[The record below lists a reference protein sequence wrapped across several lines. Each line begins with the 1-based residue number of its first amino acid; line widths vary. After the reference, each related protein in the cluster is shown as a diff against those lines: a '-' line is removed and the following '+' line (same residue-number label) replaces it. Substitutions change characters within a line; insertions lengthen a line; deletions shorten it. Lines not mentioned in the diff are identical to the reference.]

1 MSTQGFQQDS
11 PLTYLNGDTGVIPSN
26 ALVTLTATAGSVACC
41 AADGVPV
48 GIADGDIGMGS
59 YGSFKT
65 MQGRVRVL
73 ATPLVAIAA
82 GVFCAADAAG
92 CVKQDT
98 GVAVTVN
105 TVGMSETS
113 VSGDT
118 GAANALYIVCRG

>member
-1 MSTQGFQQDS
+1 MSTQGNQQDS

-26 ALVTLTATAGSVACC
+26 SLVTLTSTPGSVVCC

-65 MQGRVRVL
+65 MQGRVGVH
-73 ATPLVAIAA
+73 AASLVAIAA
-82 GVFCAADAAG
+82 GDFCAADDAG

-98 GVAVTVN
+98 GVALTAN
-105 TVGMSETS
+105 TIGQAETA

-118 GAANALYIVCRG
+118 GAGVQLFIVCRG